1 MFRNYLL
8 SAFRQ
13 LQRNRFYSAI
23 NIVGFTL
30 GLSAAALTILYAR
43 HEWSY
48 DNFFRQPDR
57 IYRVSAKLTNE
68 WFAQMAVPYS
78 SSLCRKPFTE
88 MQQCARV
95 SQWATQFIKYG
106 DKKLSE
112 SKIMVTDPG
121 SEFFSIFNFRFIE
134 GDQSNALAAPHS
146 VVITSSL
153 ARELFGDN
161 RAVGRLIRYDTIQ
174 LAVTGVIE
182 DVPSNSQFDFRFL
195 FTDATIMADQIG
207 AAYTYCL
214 LAPGTNIPALKKK
227 MIAQVR
233 SLPKPADPFSIVQ
246 DIAII
251 PLKDI
256 HFWQGAKFEIKP
268 AGNKVYLYLFITIGA
283 MIVLLSGM
291 NYMNLSI
298 AMYVNR
304 KKEIA
309 VRKVAGAANAQL
321 ATQFILEAIFLSLI
335 CLPLTLLVIQLI
347 LPFFNRLMDLHL
359 SNEFI
364 ASPEGLALLAAVT
377 LLLGFLSGSYP
388 AWVLPR
394 LKAISLFKKEMIPG
408 RSGLTL
414 RQVLVTFQMS
424 ILVLMLSASWMVR
437 RQLHFIREK
446 DLGFNKEGVLKI
458 TNAWHVDSSAFFYLK
473 NKLLTNPSVKS
484 VSQGYVPG
492 DEDYGMSFRAD
503 GSDVVNNGLIPVHV
517 DYDYMQT
524 MGIRPVELPDSDRG
538 RNRKLV
544 LINQTLAR
552 QLGYKDPI
560 GKKIVLDPGKSD
572 EITWE
577 IGGVFQD
584 FNFFSLRQAV
594 PPMMLSMSPGFG
606 QGVNNNILVKIGTE
620 HIAQTL
626 AFIRQKTAEIVPGID
641 VNYEFI
647 DDSLNKLYDK
657 EQKLSSLNE
666 VLLSVDIFLSLLGL
680 IGLAAYMNV
689 QRNKE
694 IGIRKVLGASVPDIL
709 LLLSSS
715 FLKMTLVAILAG
727 SALSLLLIRQW
738 LDNFAY
744 KTHLSWTVFAGTAG
758 LLLLIIILTTGIQS
772 LRAALVNPVKN
783 LHVD

>member
-1 MFRNYLL
+1 M
-8 SAFRQ
+8 
-13 LQRNRFYSAI
+13 
-23 NIVGFTL
+23 
-30 GLSAAALTILYAR
+30 
-43 HEWSY
+43 
-48 DNFFRQPDR
+48 
-57 IYRVSAKLTNE
+57 
-68 WFAQMAVPYS
+68 
-78 SSLCRKPFTE
+78 
-88 MQQCARV
+88 
-95 SQWATQFIKYG
+95 
-106 DKKLSE
+106 SE

-121 SEFFSIFNFRFIE
+121 SEFFSIFNFRFTE
-134 GDQSNALAAPHS
+134 GDQSNALATPHS

-161 RAVGRLIRYDTIQ
+161 RAVGRLIHYDTLQ
-174 LAVTGVIE
+174 LAITGVIE
-182 DVPSNSQFDFRFL
+182 DVPSNSQFDFRVL
-195 FTDATIMADQIG
+195 FTDKDIMADQIG

-214 LAPGTNIPALKKK
+214 LTSGTNIPALKKK
-227 MIAQVR
+227 MMVQVR

-268 AGNKVYLYLFITIGA
+268 AGNKLYLYLFITIGA
-283 MIVLLSGM
+283 MIALLSGM

-304 KKEIA
+304 RKEIA

-335 CLPLTLLVIQLI
+335 CLPLTLLTIQLI
-347 LPFFNRLMDLHL
+347 LPFFNQLMDLHL

-364 ASPEGLALLAAVT
+364 ASPEGFALLVAVT

-394 LKAISLFKKEMIPG
+394 LKAISLFKKEMISG
-408 RSGLTL
+408 GSGLTL

-458 TNAWHVDSSAFFYLK
+458 TNAWRVDSSAFFYLK
-473 NKLLTNPSVKS
+473 NELLTNPSVKS
-484 VSQGYVPG
+484 VSQGYAPG

-503 GSDVVNNGLIPVHV
+503 GSDVVNNGLIPIHV
-517 DYDYMQT
+517 DYDYLQT
-524 MGIRPVELPDSDRG
+524 MGIRLVEWPHIVQR
-538 RNRKLV
+538 RTPRLV

-552 QLGYKDPI
+552 QLAYKDPI
-560 GKKIVLDPGKSD
+560 GKKIVLDPGKND
-572 EITWE
+572 EITRE

-594 PPMMLSMSPGFG
+594 PPMMLSMGPGFG
-606 QGVNNNILVKIGTE
+606 EGVNNNILVKIGTE

-626 AFIRQKTAEIVPGID
+626 AFIRQKTAEIIPGID

-657 EQKLSSLNE
+657 EQKLSLLNE

-715 FLKMTLVAILAG
+715 FLKMTLVAILTG

-744 KTHLSWTVFAGTAG
+744 KTNLSWTVFAGSAG

>member
-1 MFRNYLL
+1 MFRNYLV

-43 HEWSY
+43 HELSY

-78 SSLCRKPFTE
+78 NSLCRKPFAE
-88 MQQCARV
+88 IQQCARV

-134 GDQSNALAAPHS
+134 GDQANALAAPHS

-153 ARELFGDN
+153 ARELFGSN
-161 RAVGRLIRYDTIQ
+161 RAVGQLIRYDTIQ

-182 DVPSNSQFDFRFL
+182 DIPSNSQFDFRFF
-195 FTDATIMADQIG
+195 FTDKNIMADEIG

-227 MIAQVR
+227 MMAQVQ

-256 HFWQGAKFEIKP
+256 HFWEGFKFELKP
-268 AGNKVYLYLFITIGA
+268 AGNKLYLYLFITIGA

-321 ATQFILEAIFLSLI
+321 ATQFTLEAICLSLI

-364 ASPEGLALLAAVT
+364 ASTGGFALLVAVT

-394 LKAISLFKKEMIPG
+394 LKAISLFKKEMVSG

-414 RQVLVTFQMS
+414 RQGLVTFQMS
-424 ILVLMLSASWMVR
+424 VLVLMLSASWMVR
-437 RQLHFIREK
+437 RQLHFIQEK
-446 DLGFNKEGVLKI
+446 DLGFSKEGVLKI
-458 TNAWHVDSSAFFYLK
+458 KNAWRVDSSSFFYLK
-473 NKLLTNPSVKS
+473 NELLTNPAVKS
-484 VSQGYVPG
+484 VSQGYAPG

-503 GSDVVNNGLIPVHV
+503 GSYPVNTGLISIHV
-517 DYDYMQT
+517 DYDYLQT
-524 MGIRPVELPDSDRG
+524 MGIRLLASADSN
-538 RNRKLV
+538 RNRTRRLI

-572 EITWE
+572 EFTRE

-584 FNFFSLRQAV
+584 FNFFSLHQAV
-594 PPMMLSMSPGFG
+594 PPMLLSMGPRFG
-606 QGVNNNILVKIGTE
+606 QGVNNNILIKIGTE

-647 DDSLNKLYDK
+647 DDSLSKLYNK
-657 EQKLSSLNE
+657 EQKLSLLNG

-709 LLLSSS
+709 LLLSGS
-715 FLKMTLVAILAG
+715 FLKMAGIAILAG
-727 SALSLLLIRQW
+727 SALSLLYIRQW

-744 KTHLSWTVFAGTAG
+744 KTPISWMVFADTAG
-758 LLLLIIILTTGIQS
+758 LLLLVILVTAGIQA

-783 LHVD
+783 LRVD